1 VSGEGAGTG
10 VGQGKGPRSFRA
22 ILELEDR
29 MRSQELP
36 RSARSRLIRS
46 ELGMSPLRFGSL
58 LFHAIEDL
66 AARRAF
72 PALVVDLETER
83 DRRRAHRRV

>member
-1 VSGEGAGTG
+1 
-10 VGQGKGPRSFRA
+10 
-22 ILELEDR
+22 
-29 MRSQELP
+29 MSQ
-36 RSARSRLIRS
+36 
-46 ELGMSPLRFGSL
+46 LRFGSL